1 MILDSTGILA
11 EQGFKFNC
19 LVLILGNVFGL
30 GYWIKVMNRVF
41 QDGLNKIEVHVIG
54 HWKL

>member
-30 GYWIKVMNRVF
+30 GYWIEVVNRVF
-41 QDGLNKIEVHVIG
+41 QDGLRKLAVQVSG